1 MLDFDEKM
9 VVVRV
14 LDNMAEPLECCK
26 PKTSVQ
32 ANDVEVLPLMM
43 DSVSRNRNRLI
54 PNQNVNNGMIFGLF
68 HNYCVS
74 QF

>member
-1 MLDFDEKM
+1 MLDLYEKM

-32 ANDVEVLPLMM
+32 ANDVEVLPLVM
-43 DSVSRNRNRLI
+43 DSATSRNRN
-54 PNQNVNNGMIFGLF
+54 GFG
-68 HNYCVS
+68 
-74 QF
+74 

>member
-32 ANDVEVLPLMM
+32 ANDVEVLPLVT
-43 DSVSRNRNRLI
+43 DPFN
-54 PNQNVNNGMIFGLF
+54 NQNVNNGMIFGLF

>member
-1 MLDFDEKM
+1 MLDLYEKM

-32 ANDVEVLPLMM
+32 ANDVEVLPLVM
-43 DSVSRNRNRLI
+43 DSVTSRNRKRIRLI
-54 PNQNVNNGMIFGLF
+54 TKLG
-68 HNYCVS
+68 
-74 QF
+74 